1 MKKATIY
8 PASCDNSLKLKDIL
22 LVRNNIQMRDLL
34 IKALDDA
41 EKKIIQLEEENKEL
55 KKKT

>member
-1 MKKATIY
+1 MNKATIY
-8 PASCDNSLKLKDIL
+8 PTSCDNSLKLKDIL
-22 LVRNNIQMRDLL
+22 LVKNNIQMRDLL